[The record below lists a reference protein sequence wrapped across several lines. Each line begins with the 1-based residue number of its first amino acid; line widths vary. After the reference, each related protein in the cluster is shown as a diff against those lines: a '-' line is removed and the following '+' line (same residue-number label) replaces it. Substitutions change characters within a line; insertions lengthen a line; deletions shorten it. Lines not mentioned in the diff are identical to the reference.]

1 VVVKVS
7 LCMLVVACVKIPA
20 FEGSDGGSSD
30 AAPGDAVIDGAPGE
44 PLVDVQMVGNGAR
57 ATMRDYEMLFST
69 DGARY
74 PHLLNLNP
82 GPQQQFIMGGSEG
95 CADEYGMGIALYPVT
110 RVNGVQGTTGTFS
123 IPLHG
128 PYVGQVRMSWSTSF
142 ACPASSTGG
151 LTGRTTFSFFPNGR
165 MNRYDVVEN
174 ASLRNAA
181 DCTPCGAS
189 STNFFLASYTTLIVD
204 GGAFLS
210 DGTQTA
216 LDSYGEQIMPGS
228 SACIT
233 ERGHSIAFS
242 WALGQTR
249 MRVAAAPPTSQSR
262 TIAFINDMHSG
273 TTLPVDEWRRMT
285 QMGISTETCGVLEP
299 RITPFSADDHQLQ
312 LNGNPIGAA
321 LVDGI
326 YGGDPQVN
334 GYPIDFPVVMRAAP
348 TIAPNIPA
356 GFAVWLYHAP
366 LPTTLTPVHSR
377 NPSGEWYYEQRVDA
391 NSVVYWFN
399 VSLEDGETITI
410 TGS

>member
-1 VVVKVS
+1 
-7 LCMLVVACVKIPA
+7 MLVVACVKIPA

-30 AAPGDAVIDGAPGE
+30 APPGDALIDGAPGE

-82 GPQQQFIMGGSEG
+82 GPQQQYIMGGSEG
-95 CADEYGMGIALYPVT
+95 CADEQGMGIALYPVT
-110 RVNGVQGTTGTFS
+110 RINGVQGTTGTFS

-128 PYVGQVRMSWSTSF
+128 PYVGQVRMDWSTSF
-142 ACPASSTGG
+142 ACPGSSTGG

-165 MNRYDVVEN
+165 LMRYDVVEN
-174 ASLRNAA
+174 ASARNAA

-189 STNFFLASYTTLIVD
+189 SPNFFLSSYTTLIVD

-210 DGTQTA
+210 DGSQTA

-249 MRVAAAPPTSQSR
+249 MRVAAAPPTSQAR
-262 TIAFINDMHSG
+262 TISFINDMYSD
-273 TTLPVDEWRRMT
+273 TSLPMGEWRRMT
-285 QMGISTETCGVLEP
+285 QMGISTETCGVLEQ

-334 GYPIDFPVVMRAAP
+334 GYPIDFPLTLRAAP
-348 TIAPNIPA
+348 TVAPNIPA
-356 GFAVWLYHAP
+356 GFAVWVYHAP

-377 NPSGEWYYEQRVDA
+377 NPPGEWYYEQRVDQ